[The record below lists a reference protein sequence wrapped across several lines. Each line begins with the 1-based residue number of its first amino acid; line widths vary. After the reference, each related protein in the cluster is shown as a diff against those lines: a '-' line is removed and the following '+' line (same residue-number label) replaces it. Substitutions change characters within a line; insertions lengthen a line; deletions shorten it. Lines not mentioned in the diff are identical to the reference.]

1 MLKKE
6 FQKHDVERLRN
17 LIRGKSSSRTSQG
30 VGYTKS
36 SSKDY
41 EEGDVWE
48 ENGRTWTIKDG
59 IKENV
64 TKLDKFKKTTVP
76 LFCPNC
82 KKIMD
87 KQLDANY
94 YKSYGTCL
102 DCRTKF
108 ETKLKVEGKWE
119 DYVKNTFNLE
129 IDQTIIEYK
138 NYFKEKLKESTKGYV
153 TESGEVEQ
161 WLGSIDKDRAQE
173 SLNSVIEY
181 LEGLKK

>member
-1 MLKKE
+1 
-6 FQKHDVERLRN
+6 
-17 LIRGKSSSRTSQG
+17 
-30 VGYTKS
+30 
-36 SSKDY
+36 
-41 EEGDVWE
+41 
-48 ENGRTWTIKDG
+48 
-59 IKENV
+59 
-64 TKLDKFKKTTVP
+64 
-76 LFCPNC
+76 
-82 KKIMD
+82 MD

-102 DCRTKF
+102 NCRTEF

-119 DYVKNTFNLE
+119 EYVNNTFNLE

-138 NYFKEKLKESTKGYV
+138 NYFKEKLKESTKGYI

-173 SLNSVIEY
+173 SLDSVIEY